1 MYLKAISK
9 YKPPSPLIIKLILIY
24 NYLGLYLEGQFNG
37 GFFFFFFCVTSLG
50 GLYLEGL
57 IFGILRYIIIAL
69 KSALCPYDVI
79 RWTVVS
85 NVSQCG
91 AS

>member
-37 GFFFFFFCVTSLG
+37 GFFFFLRFEFG
-50 GLYLEGL
+50 GL
-57 IFGILRYIIIAL
+57 IFGGAYFRNF
-69 KSALCPYDVI
+69 
-79 RWTVVS
+79 TVHNNRAKVCLMS
-85 NVSQCG
+85 VRCNSLDCRF
-91 AS
+91 